1 MDPLRDYFDGIK
13 DAPVPAR
20 LMAETPPEAF
30 LRKLTLNAAWAAAGM
45 VLVLLV
51 TAIPTPT
58 DSRAAARTAQAI
70 DHRVAMNL
78 EVGK

>member
-13 DAPVPAR
+13 DAPIPAR

-30 LRKLTLNAAWAAAGM
+30 LRKLTLNAAWAAAGLA
-45 VLVLLV
+45 LVLLV

-58 DSRAAARTAQAI
+58 DSRAAVRAARAI
-70 DHRVAMNL
+70 DRRVALNL
-78 EVGK
+78 EEAK